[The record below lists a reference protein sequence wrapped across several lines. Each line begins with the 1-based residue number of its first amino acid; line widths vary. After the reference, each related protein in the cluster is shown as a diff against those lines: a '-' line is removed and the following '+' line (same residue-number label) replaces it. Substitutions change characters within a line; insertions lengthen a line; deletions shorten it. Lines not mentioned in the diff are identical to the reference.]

1 MKFITQIGVILKQL
15 PTLMSALPDTPQSA
29 VLHVD
34 GIPSFMETPQ
44 TEVSPAAGLAG

>member
-29 VLHVD
+29 VLLVH
-34 GIPSFMETPQ
+34 GIPSFIETPQ
-44 TEVSPAAGLAG
+44 TGVSPVAGLAG

>member
-1 MKFITQIGVILKQL
+1 MEFITHIGVILKQL

>member
-1 MKFITQIGVILKQL
+1 MEFITQIGVILKQL
-15 PTLMSALPDTPQSA
+15 RTLMSALPDTPQSA

-44 TEVSPAAGLAG
+44 TGVSPVAGLAG

>member
-1 MKFITQIGVILKQL
+1 MKFITRIGVILKHL

-44 TEVSPAAGLAG
+44 TEVSPVVGLAG